1 MRAYMMKASQEV
13 ILAAG
18 RAGNLAGA
26 SAPEHMAKWWNNG
39 TRLAK
44 TICKLRYPGN

>member
-1 MRAYMMKASQEV
+1 MMKASQEL

-18 RAGNLAGA
+18 RAGNLAGD
-26 SAPEHMAKWWNNG
+26 SAPASMVSTWPKWWNND